1 MRFLD
6 SEIVQKEMQDI
17 ETLQKKVYGNVFNFP
32 NMDREDKMKHIEIL
46 EELINKQQIFYK
58 RLSLSDDP
66 KAKEIR
72 NTVMESAEMFGFKS
86 DGDLSLMFAQIA
98 EAIKEMRKQLD
109 KS

>member
-17 ETLQKKVYGNVFNFP
+17 ETLQKKVYGSVFNFP
-32 NMDREDKMKHIEIL
+32 NMNREDKMNHIEIL

-86 DGDLSLMFAQIA
+86 DGDLSLMFTQMS

>member
-86 DGDLSLMFAQIA
+86 DGDLSLMFTQMS
-98 EAIKEMRKQLD
+98 EAIREMRKQLD

>member
-17 ETLQKKVYGNVFNFP
+17 ETLQKKVYGSVFNFP
-32 NMDREDKMKHIEIL
+32 NMNREDKMNHIEIL

-98 EAIKEMRKQLD
+98 EAIKEMRKQLE
-109 KS
+109 K

>member
-6 SEIVQKEMQDI
+6 SEIVQKEMKDI
-17 ETLQKKVYGNVFNFP
+17 ETLQKKVYGNVFKFP
-32 NMDREDKMKHIEIL
+32 NMNREDKMNHIEIL

>member
-6 SEIVQKEMQDI
+6 SEIVQKEMRDI

-32 NMDREDKMKHIEIL
+32 NMSREDKMNHIEIL

-86 DGDLSLMFAQIA
+86 DGDLSLMFAQIS